1 MRNRLRLT
9 LEDDGSIRLYRLPDT
24 KVVKAIRGLGSE
36 VSSITA
42 MAPKSGGFGDMWVA
56 CGSSVSGIEALPR
69 LVSLDV
75 TLANPSQVK
84 LFSLDTQQLVLSP
97 ENALVAIQVGE
108 NDGDAVNGVCDIVD
122 LSPGLSENLL
132 SDIC

>member
-84 LFSLDTQQLVLSP
+84 LFSLDTQQLVLSS

>member
-1 MRNRLRLT
+1 MTGVFDSIAYQILKLSKPFEDFALKSHLSLSWRQSRVVSATCGWPVEVLSVFEALLRL
-9 LEDDGSIRLYRLPDT
+9 IN
-24 KVVKAIRGLGSE
+24 
-36 VSSITA
+36 
-42 MAPKSGGFGDMWVA
+42 
-56 CGSSVSGIEALPR
+56 
-69 LVSLDV
+69 LDV
-75 TLANPSQVK
+75 TLADPSQVK
-84 LFSLDTQQLVLSP
+84 LFSLDTQQLVLSS